1 MDHSPLKVLSTIYI
15 AEMWIWKK
23 CDESLG
29 KWETGKQETELEL
42 RWLMNGANEAGPE
55 MWSK

>member
-55 MWSK
+55 M